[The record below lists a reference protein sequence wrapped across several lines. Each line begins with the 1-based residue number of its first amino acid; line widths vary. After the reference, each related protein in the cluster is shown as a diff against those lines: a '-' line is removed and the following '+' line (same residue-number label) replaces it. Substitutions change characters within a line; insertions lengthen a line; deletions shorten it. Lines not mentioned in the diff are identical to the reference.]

1 MGVSVPIEPMASA
14 PDFAIGATRMR
25 SSSSV

>member
-1 MGVSVPIEPMASA
+1 MGLSVPIEPIGSA
-14 PDFAIGATRMR
+14 PARAIGATRIR

>member
-1 MGVSVPIEPMASA
+1 MGVSVPIDPIASA